1 MNLPP
6 ESPLFLR
13 FFAYLCKKYDKMKR
27 TVIALLLSVVTLVA
41 AGQGRITT
49 KRYRISDFTTKV
61 TKVVMTGNDIMDGA
75 LKQEVL
81 EHWRISPFEFCSLS
95 EFETL
100 KKSANYYFLLVA
112 SSDVSYLTVV
122 KGGSTEG
129 LGSEEVSAIPIG
141 PGGIA
146 MGRETIFLSAFL
158 EITQDYILR
167 AMESEKDSYTGFTI
181 YNSNYRKDGRR
192 KRICFCEDDLS
203 ADGAA
208 IKRYMDADM
217 FVRSEEEANRLYL
230 EGSYNT
236 LVSYVVAPAF
246 PKAGDTCYKMLID
259 AASDR
264 LYYYK
269 KHKLKEGEV
278 PGFRNSDLKSLSVAR

>member
-1 MNLPP
+1 
-6 ESPLFLR
+6 
-13 FFAYLCKKYDKMKR
+13 MKR
-27 TVIALLLSVVTLVA
+27 IFIAALLSVVTLVA

-61 TKVVMTGNDIMDGA
+61 TKVVMTGNEIMDAA

-81 EHWRISPFEFCSLS
+81 EHWRISPFEFCTLK

-100 KKSANYYFLLVA
+100 KKSANFYFLLVA

-122 KGGSTEG
+122 KGGSSEG
-129 LGSEEVSAIPIG
+129 LGAEEVSALPIG

-146 MGRETIFLSAFL
+146 MGRETVFLSAFL

-167 AMESEKDSYTGFTI
+167 AMDSEKDSYAGLII
-181 YNSNYRKDGRR
+181 YNANYRKDGRR
-192 KRICFCEDDLS
+192 KRICFSEDDLS
-203 ADGAA
+203 ADEAA
-208 IKRYMDADM
+208 RKRYMDADM
-217 FVRSEEEANRLYL
+217 FARSEEEADKIYMD
-230 EGSYNT
+230 GSYNT
-236 LVSYVVAPAF
+236 LMSYVVAPAF

-259 AASDR
+259 AAGDR

-269 KHKLKEGEV
+269 KHKLKEDEI
-278 PGFRNSDLKSLSVAR
+278 PGFRNDDLKSLSKGR

>member
-1 MNLPP
+1 
-6 ESPLFLR
+6 
-13 FFAYLCKKYDKMKR
+13 MKR

-49 KRYRISDFTTKV
+49 KRYRIADFTTKV
-61 TKVVMTGNDIMDGA
+61 TKVVMTGNDIMDGV

-100 KKSANYYFLLVA
+100 KKSSQYYFLLVA

-122 KGGSTEG
+122 KGGAAEG
-129 LGSEEVSAIPIG
+129 LGSEEVSSIPIG

-146 MGRETIFLSAFL
+146 MGRETVFLSAFL
-158 EITQDYILR
+158 EITQDYILK
-167 AMESEKDSYTGFTI
+167 AVQSEKDSYAGFSI
-181 YNSNYRKDGRR
+181 YNANYRKDGRR
-192 KRICFCEDDLS
+192 KRICFSEDDLS
-203 ADGAA
+203 ADEAA
-208 IKRYMDADM
+208 QKRYMDADM
-217 FVRSEEEANRLYL
+217 FVRSEEEANRTYMD
-230 EGSYNT
+230 GSYNT

-246 PKAGDTCYKMLID
+246 PKAGDTCYKMLFD

-278 PGFRNSDLKSLSVAR
+278 PGFRTSDLRSLSKGR